1 MKIVIPAYGRHE
13 LTRRVVLYYDDLG
26 YDAIVVET
34 PSDGGNVSGLAEKLV
49 PNVYNTKSWE
59 ILVGRKFNDA
69 IQHASKYDDDIVL
82 VGSDCLLSPQ
92 YLKYLSSSDDD
103 YIEVRGCHFYD
114 PTDKQV
120 VFIEDFLCGS
130 GKYMSKRMM
139 DNCGW
144 RPYDDTKAHN
154 VDDGPRQH
162 IPKGS
167 SRYNYISSIY
177 SPACLEIRTSK
188 NMSGLPWI
196 YAQTG
201 ATILNAGDTGTI
213 FQQHYGQKIDWWT
226 LR

>member
-13 LTRRVVLYYDDLG
+13 LTRRVALYYDDLG
-26 YDAIVVET
+26 YDAIIVET
-34 PSDGGNVSGLAEKLV
+34 PDSEGVLSGVQDKV
-49 PNVYNTKSWE
+49 VVQSYDTSWQV
-59 ILVGRKFNDA
+59 LVGKKFNDA
-69 IQHASKYDDDIVL
+69 LQYAANFDDDIVL
-82 VGSDCLLSPQ
+82 IGSDCLLSPQ
-92 YLKYLSSSDDD
+92 YLKYLSAYDDD
-103 YIEVRGCHFYD
+103 YLEVRGCHFYD
-114 PTDKQV
+114 PTEKQV

-130 GKYMSKRMM
+130 GKYMSKHML

-144 RPYDDTKAHN
+144 RPYDDKKARN
-154 VDDGPRQH
+154 VDGGPKRH
-162 IPKGS
+162 IPEGS

-177 SPACLEIRTSK
+177 SPACLEIRTST
-188 NMSGLPWI
+188 NMWGLPWI

>member
-13 LTRRVVLYYDDLG
+13 LTRRVALYYDDLG
-26 YDAIVVET
+26 YDAIIVET
-34 PSDGGNVSGLAEKLV
+34 PDSEGVLSGVQDKV
-49 PNVYNTKSWE
+49 VVQSYDTSWQV
-59 ILVGRKFNDA
+59 LVGKKFNDA
-69 IQHASKYDDDIVL
+69 LQYAANFDDDVVL
-82 VGSDCLLSPQ
+82 IGSDCLLSPQ
-92 YLKYLSSSDDD
+92 YLKYLSAYDDD
-103 YIEVRGCHFYD
+103 YLEVRGCHFYD
-114 PTDKQV
+114 PTEKQV

-130 GKYMSKRMM
+130 GKYMSKNML

-144 RPYDDTKAHN
+144 RPYDDKKARN
-154 VDDGPRQH
+154 VDDGPKRH
-162 IPKGS
+162 IPEGS

-177 SPACLEIRTSK
+177 SPACLEIRTSR
-188 NMSGLPWI
+188 NMWGLPWI